1 MTFKQRLKSVGLGGF
16 IILISATAVGSFLT
30 WANWAELDQITR
42 ATGKV
47 IPIGKVQVIQS
58 VDGGVIEEILVREG
72 DVVQKGQ
79 LLVLIDR
86 AKVQAAV
93 DESRAK
99 VAAFQS
105 VMARIKAELYN
116 QPLLFPAEVKAY
128 PDFIANQTAL
138 YKSRRQTISAEIEAL
153 QSVRSLM
160 QEELELNQPLV
171 ASGDVARAEVI
182 RMQRGIAD
190 IVGQMV
196 NRRSKYQQDLQTEFA
211 KVEEELFSA
220 EQTLAQREEALTATR
235 VLSPTTGI
243 VKNVRFT
250 TVGAVLRP
258 SDEVMQIVPTGER
271 LIVEAQVSPRDIAF
285 IRQGQT
291 ASVKFDT
298 YDSAIYG
305 AGAGIVSYV
314 SPDTLSEQSEDGQTT
329 TYYRINLTVDIK
341 PMRPKRLGE
350 KIMIQPGMT
359 VMAEI
364 KTGENTVLGYLT
376 KPILKTVSQSMG
388 ER

>member
-1 MTFKQRLKSVGLGGF
+1 MQFKPRFQSVGLTGW
-16 IILISATAVGSFLT
+16 IILASATAVGSFLI

-47 IPIGKVQVIQS
+47 IPIGKVQVIQT
-58 VDGGVIEEILVREG
+58 VDGGVIEEIRVREG
-72 DVVQKGQ
+72 DIVQKGQ
-79 LLVLIDR
+79 LLLLIDR
-86 AKVQAAV
+86 VKVKAAV

-99 VAAFQS
+99 VAAFKS
-105 VMARIKAELYN
+105 IMARIEAELYDR
-116 QPLLFPAEVKAY
+116 PLQFPAEVQAY
-128 PDFIANQTAL
+128 PDFIANQRAL
-138 YKSRRQTISAEIEAL
+138 YQRRRQAISAEIAAL
-153 QSVRSLM
+153 QSVRKLM
-160 QEELELNQPLV
+160 REELELNLPLV
-171 ASGDVARAEVI
+171 TSGDVARAEVI

-190 IVGQMV
+190 IEGQIV

-211 KVEEELFSA
+211 KVEEELVSA
-220 EQTLAQREEALTATR
+220 QQILAQRQEALTATQ

-314 SPDTLSEQSEDGQTT
+314 SPDTLTEQREDGQTT
-329 TYYRINLTVDIK
+329 TYYRININVDIT
-341 PMRPKRLGE
+341 PMRPKRAGE
-350 KIMIQPGMT
+350 KIIIQPGMT

-376 KPILKTVSQSMG
+376 KPILKTVSESMG